1 MSRGI
6 NKVILIGNVGNTP
19 EIRYMSNGN
28 PVATLSLAT
37 NEVWKNKKTFEK
49 QEKTEWHRVIF
60 FNKLGETVREYIKKG
75 SKLYIEGSL
84 RTRKWQDS
92 EGKDRYITEI
102 VANDLNILGNKND
115 NLSENITSGIPEKN
129 LQQNDPKKT
138 ININTEDNFP
148 MENIN
153 TKNELSKNI
162 FDEINE
168 ELNNELNDEIPF

>member
-37 NEVWKNKKTFEK
+37 NEIWKNKQTFEK
-49 QEKTEWHRVIF
+49 QEKTEWHRIVF
-60 FNKLGETVREYIKKG
+60 FNKLGEIVREYIKKG
-75 SKLYIEGSL
+75 SKIYIEGSL

-92 EGKDRYITEI
+92 EGKDKYITEI
-102 VANDLNILGNKND
+102 IANDLNILGNKNN
-115 NLSENITSGIPEKN
+115 NLSETIISEIPEKN
-129 LQQNDPKKT
+129 IQQNNSKKST
-138 ININTEDNFP
+138 STEDNFP
-148 MENIN
+148 VENVNI
-153 TKNELSKNI
+153 KNELSKNI